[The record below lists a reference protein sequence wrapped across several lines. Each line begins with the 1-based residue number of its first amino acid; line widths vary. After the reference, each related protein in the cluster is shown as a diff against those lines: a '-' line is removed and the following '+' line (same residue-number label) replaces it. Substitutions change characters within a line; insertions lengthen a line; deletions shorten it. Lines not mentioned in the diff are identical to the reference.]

1 VPTLTSPGFATTGRS
16 IGDLVAD
23 EGSAAMEHAL
33 ALRAP
38 AALTRDLSD
47 AVHALCA
54 LHGAAPSMVEITLD
68 ARGAQ
73 DIRAWLYETAV
84 AFDDERH
91 LLVKLTAAIGPL
103 PSTPGQSETEAAI
116 ATQQRALTT
125 LARSDR
131 NGCALGATFAFLIDW
146 RAIRAVL
153 AVAANRAGVTLR
165 ETMLPSAEDIAPI
178 ADRLASE
185 PACARAMMFGAQQLI
200 AQHRGLWHLLAARA
214 EARNAL

>member
-1 VPTLTSPGFATTGRS
+1 MPTLTSPGFATTGRS

-38 AALTRDLSD
+38 PALTRDLSD

-103 PSTPGQSETEAAI
+103 PSTPGQAETEAAI
-116 ATQQRALTT
+116 ATQQRALAT

-146 RAIRAVL
+146 HAIRAVL
-153 AVAANRAGVTLR
+153 AVAASRAGIALR
-165 ETMLPSAEDIAPI
+165 ETTLPSAQDVASIAQ
-178 ADRLASE
+178 RLAGE
-185 PACARAMMFGAQQLI
+185 PACARAMMFGAQQLV